1 MTNSNYLY
9 SNSTFI
15 THFRSSITQN
25 YSAFGIFNINILL
38 SDRNPQS
45 FQLSASP
52 ETPVAQF
59 FPPG

>member
-45 FQLSASP
+45 FQLSCK
-52 ETPVAQF
+52 F
-59 FPPG
+59 